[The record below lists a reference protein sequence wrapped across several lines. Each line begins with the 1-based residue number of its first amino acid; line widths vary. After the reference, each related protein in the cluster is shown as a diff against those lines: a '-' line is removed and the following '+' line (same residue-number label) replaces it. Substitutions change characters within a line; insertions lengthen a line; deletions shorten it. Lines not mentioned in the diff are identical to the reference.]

1 MKIYAHRG
9 FSGKFPEGT
18 RVAYE
23 AAIKSK
29 VDGLE
34 CDIRL
39 TRDLVPVCFHDRN
52 LKRIANNSKSVSNLS
67 LLEMRA
73 LTELITLHE
82 LIEIARNS
90 QVELLIETK
99 HPSRFGREVERKV
112 LNEIKDIGNTTV
124 ISFSWF
130 AVRWL
135 RQRTKRV
142 GFVVA
147 NRWRLLFIPT
157 EIVAIDFELFNRS
170 AWVRK
175 RLAGKKVLLWTVNNV
190 SDIKFRAQISGVI
203 TDRPDLPFR
212 LS

>member
-1 MKIYAHRG
+1 MKIFAHRG

-73 LTELITLHE
+73 LTELI
-82 LIEIARNS
+82 
-90 QVELLIETK
+90 
-99 HPSRFGREVERKV
+99 
-112 LNEIKDIGNTTV
+112 
-124 ISFSWF
+124 
-130 AVRWL
+130 
-135 RQRTKRV
+135 
-142 GFVVA
+142 
-147 NRWRLLFIPT
+147 
-157 EIVAIDFELFNRS
+157 
-170 AWVRK
+170 
-175 RLAGKKVLLWTVNNV
+175 
-190 SDIKFRAQISGVI
+190 
-203 TDRPDLPFR
+203 
-212 LS
+212 